1 MNLQKYKYNC
11 EKCDY
16 HTNSSSNYKKHLLT
30 PKHNGKISVNN
41 KTKNTD
47 SKTYKCEKCGK
58 LYKARNSLWYHKKR
72 CTVVLPCPPASSV
85 KENKL
90 EKENAELK
98 QMIFDVMDK
107 MSDQNKVIQQLAPKV
122 GNNNNNQF
130 NINVFLNETCK
141 DAINISDFV
150 KSIEI
155 GIKELE
161 FTKSNGIVKGVST
174 ILTKNLNKLEIE
186 KRPIHC
192 TNVENNTLYIKNE
205 DEWNKN
211 NEKIVEN
218 TIENVKNKHIDAIKK
233 WEENNPDWRENPE
246 KMSIYLK
253 LAKESTTNLHE
264 KDQKI
269 IVSDVSKITKID

>member
-1 MNLQKYKYNC
+1 MNNKVFKYNC

-16 HTNSSSNYKKHLLT
+16 HNNNLSNFKKHLST
-30 PKHNGKISVNN
+30 AKHRSEKLSN
-41 KTKNTD
+41 KKVD
-47 SKTYKCEKCGK
+47 ESGEKLYSCENCGK
-58 LYKARNSLWYHKKR
+58 QYKVRNSLWYHKKK
-72 CTVVLPCPPASSV
+72 CKIYFVSSD
-85 KENKL
+85 NHL

-98 QMIFDVMDK
+98 QMIFEVMDK
-107 MSDQNKVIQQLAPKV
+107 MSQQNKVIQELAPKV

-150 KSIEI
+150 KSIEV
-155 GIKELE
+155 GMKELE

-192 TNVENNTLYIKNE
+192 TDVKRNTLYIKNK

-211 NEKIVEN
+211 NEEIVEN
-218 TIENVKNKHIDAIKK
+218 TIENVKNKHIKALKE
-233 WEENNPDWRENPE
+233 WEQKNPDWAENSE
-246 KMSIYLK
+246 KSAEYLR
-253 LAKESTTNLHE
+253 LMKESTTNLVE
-264 KDQKI
+264 KDQKSI
-269 IVSDVSKITKID
+269 ISDVSKITKVE

>member
-30 PKHNGKISVNN
+30 PKHNGKISVN
-41 KTKNTD
+41 KKSKNTD

-72 CTVVLPCPPASSV
+72 CIILPPISESSV

-98 QMIFDVMDK
+98 QMIFEVMDK

>member
-1 MNLQKYKYNC
+1 MNNKVFKYNC

-16 HTNSSSNYKKHLLT
+16 HNNNLSNFKKHLST
-30 PKHNGKISVNN
+30 AKHRSEKLSNKKVN
-41 KTKNTD
+41 KSGEKV
-47 SKTYKCEKCGK
+47 YCCENCGK
-58 LYKARNSLWYHKKR
+58 QYKVRNSLWYHKKK
-72 CTVVLPCPPASSV
+72 CKISFVSS
-85 KENKL
+85 ENHF

-98 QMIFDVMDK
+98 QMIFEVMDK
-107 MSDQNKVIQQLAPKV
+107 MSQQNKVIQELAPKV

-150 KSIEI
+150 KSIEV
-155 GIKELE
+155 GMKELE

-192 TNVENNTLYIKNE
+192 TDVKRNTLYIKNK

-211 NEKIVEN
+211 NEEIVEN
-218 TIENVKNKHIDAIKK
+218 TIENVKNKHIKALKE
-233 WEENNPDWRENPE
+233 WEQKNPDWAENPE
-246 KMSIYLK
+246 KSAEYLR
-253 LAKESTTNLHE
+253 LMKESTTNLVE
-264 KDQKI
+264 KDQKSI
-269 IVSDVSKITKID
+269 ISDVSKITKVE